1 MDYVSWHKLPL
12 TTYIKRGCFPVAFD
26 EVRRE
31 HTEKMKIFI
40 VTDAK
45 LYALGF
51 TKPLTDL
58 AVKHGIV
65 YDTFFNFDAPTLD
78 AAKTCA
84 KWINAFKPHVIFA
97 IGGSTAINVA
107 KVAWLL
113 HEHPDADL
121 AQLAS
126 ARRVCMMCATDD
138 PFTDFPAMPKRKFIT
153 VPTTPG
159 TGAEVSPYAC
169 VIDEASG
176 KKLILADYELTPYMA
191 IADADY
197 IMNLSAAQVAAAGFE
212 AAVHAVDAFVNMRAN
227 EFTDGHCIKAL
238 AVLLEYL
245 PRIDA
250 AGGEGFVAREKVH
263 NGAIEAGMA
272 YSNACLGLAHSLVD
286 NLADTQGLS
295 HGKLAPSCL
304 LNAMLYNVV
313 SGPRKEL
320 ALTRY
325 AALADALHLL
335 PADKVASAS
344 PKEKFD
350 ALYNALA
357 SLRDTLKLPKTL
369 AEAGVR
375 QEALDVALPSIVS
388 AVIAESDS
396 TKCTGEKCLATG
408 EKCIGAFVRPPTEE
422 SLKKLV
428 QACMGDK
435 PFSE

>member
-1 MDYVSWHKLPL
+1 MEYVSWHKLPL
-12 TTYIKRGCFPVAFD
+12 STYIKRGCFPVAFD

-31 HTEKMKIFI
+31 HDAKMKIFI

-58 AVKHGIV
+58 AVEHGIV

-78 AAKTCA
+78 AAQTCA
-84 KWINAFKPHVIFA
+84 KWMNAFKPHVIFA

-121 AQLAS
+121 ARLAG
-126 ARRVCMMCATDD
+126 ARHVCMMCATDN

-153 VPTTPG
+153 VPTMPG
-159 TGAEVSPYAC
+159 SGAEVSPYAC
-169 VIDEASG
+169 VLDEASG
-176 KKLILADYELTPYMA
+176 KRLILADYELTPYMA

-197 IMNLSAAQVAAAGFE
+197 IMDLPAAQVAATGFE

-227 EFTDGHCIKAL
+227 EFTDGHCVKAL

-250 AGGEGFVAREKVH
+250 AGGAGFVAREKVH
-263 NGAIEAGMA
+263 NGAVEAGMA

-295 HGKLAPSCL
+295 HGKLAPACL
-304 LNAMLYNVV
+304 LNTMLYNVAA
-313 SGPRKEL
+313 GPRKGL
-320 ALTRY
+320 ALERY
-325 AALADALHLL
+325 AALADALRLL
-335 PADKVASAS
+335 PADKSAAVS

-350 ALYNALA
+350 ALYSALA
-357 SLRDTLKLPKTL
+357 ALRDTLKLPKTL

-375 QEALDVALPSIVS
+375 QDALDAALPSVAG
-388 AVIAESDS
+388 AVVAESDS
-396 TKCTGEKCLATG
+396 TKCDGGKCLETGEP
-408 EKCIGAFVRPPTEE
+408 CIGAFVRPPTED
-422 SLKKLV
+422 SIKKLV
-428 QACMGDK
+428 QACMTDK